1 MPFIS
6 AAHAQEAATVL
17 GEPSMTSGLL
27 PLLLIFVVFYFLLIR
42 PQQKKYKQH
51 QEMVNAVAKG
61 DKIVTSGGVIG
72 TVTKVD
78 AENDVVHVE
87 VAEGVKIKVVRST
100 IASVLNPKADSGS
113 NDNKKDA
120 KAA

>member
-1 MPFIS
+1 MLFIS
-6 AAHAQEAATVL
+6 SAYAQEAAAAA
-17 GEPSMTSGLL
+17 GEPSMTAGLL
-27 PLLLIFVVFYFLLIR
+27 PLVLIFVVFYFLLIR
-42 PQQKKYKQH
+42 PQQKKFKQH
-51 QEMVNAVAKG
+51 QEMVNSIAKG

-78 AENDVVHVE
+78 AENDIATVE
-87 VAEGVKIKVVRST
+87 VSEGVKIKVVRST
-100 IASVLNPKADSGS
+100 IASVLNAKPEAG